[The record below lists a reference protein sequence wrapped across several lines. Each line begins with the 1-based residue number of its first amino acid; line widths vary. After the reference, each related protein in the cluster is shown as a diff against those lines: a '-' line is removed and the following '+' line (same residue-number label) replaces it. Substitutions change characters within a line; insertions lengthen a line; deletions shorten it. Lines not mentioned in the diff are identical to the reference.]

1 MTMGPRRLLNVLRAL
16 PALTAVTALVFG
28 SFSVL
33 LALNAAQWH
42 PGKNPRDV
50 IAGLAVVCVLLA
62 VYVLARGKRFTAAEA
77 LVLVALKLYV
87 VGRLTWNTDSSGG
100 AIAHGAGLSIAGVYV
115 VWFLHPVAGRL
126 VLFFGASWWFVAILH
141 QDKPDL
147 VPLALSLVAQAIVA
161 TEVLSMI
168 KRHMDHLA
176 RTDPLTGALNR
187 LGISRLLERE
197 LAKASRDGAPLCVI
211 AVDLDGLRTVN
222 NTLGHAAGDELLA
235 STSRHWQAG
244 MRRRDALGRIGGD
257 EFVLILPSTAQDE
270 ADQMMRHFARTSP
283 GAWSAGVATA
293 LTSDTVESILR
304 RADQLMY
311 VQKAARQSVPITSA
325 SPAVHSP
332 TLDGVCPPAKAEA
345 NP

>member
-1 MTMGPRRLLNVLRAL
+1 MTTKPRRLFKDPRAL

-33 LALNAAQWH
+33 LTLNAALWR

-62 VYVLARGKRFTAAEA
+62 VYVLARGMRFTAAEA
-77 LVLVALKLYV
+77 LVLVALKLCV
-87 VGRLTWNTDSSGG
+87 VGRLTWTTDSSGG
-100 AIAHGAGLSIAGVYV
+100 AIAHGAGLSITGVYV
-115 VWFLHPVAGRL
+115 IWFLHPVAGRL
-126 VLFFGASWWFVAILH
+126 VLFFGASWWFAAIIH

-147 VPLALSLVAQAIVA
+147 VPFAISLLAQAIVA
-161 TEVLSMI
+161 TEVLSRI

-187 LGISRLLERE
+187 LGISKLLERE
-197 LAKASRDGAPLCVI
+197 LAKASRNGAPLCVV

-235 STSRHWQAG
+235 SSSRHWKER

-257 EFVLILPSTAQDE
+257 EFVLLLPSTTKDE
-270 ADQMMRHFARTSP
+270 ADQMMQRLARTSP
-283 GAWSAGVATA
+283 GAWSAGITTA
-293 LTSDTVESILR
+293 RTSDTVESIMS

-311 VQKAARQSVPITSA
+311 VQKAARQSV
-325 SPAVHSP
+325 
-332 TLDGVCPPAKAEA
+332 
-345 NP
+345 